1 MTARLSSL
9 NHAVAVLGAMLF
21 TAAFVVYS
29 TPVLPIVA

>member
-9 NHAVAVLGAMLF
+9 NHVVSLFGAVLF

>member
-9 NHAVAVLGAMLF
+9 NHALSVFGAVLF

-29 TPVLPIVA
+29 TPVLPIA

>member
-1 MTARLSSL
+1 MTARLTSFH
-9 NHAVAVLGAMLF
+9 HALSVVGAVLF